1 MKKFKNWL
9 LFQYYRYLGRCARN
23 YLRKHNVFTIGI
35 NGSVGKTSC
44 RMIIHQTLQKALPE
58 ATIYTSPK
66 NFNGELGMSLSI
78 FQVEDWSP
86 SIFNMIKVWFQTF
99 WKMLFGKKPY
109 DTIVLEYGID
119 RPKEM
124 EFLLSI
130 NKPHIGVFTALDA
143 VHSEQFWDPA
153 AIANEEVKM
162 IKNTREIAFLNAEDH
177 YAQQLKNQI
186 SIELFMYQT
195 EHKKPELEISFEN
208 ETLRRDQGLIS
219 DFLLDIK
226 WRKYQVKTNLFGKP
240 NYGYLGVAL
249 VIADIVKYQQ
259 TGKGLDYEHFLSSPL
274 IFQLQ
279 PWRCS
284 LFEGKYESIIIDS
297 TYNASPL
304 SMRKLIDTTLQV
316 QKSLSEKRKV
326 MLVLWDMRELGD
338 LTQQEH
344 RLLAGYVHQ
353 SSDQLILLGNYMRE
367 YLADELTKIWYPEE
381 KLQVVDSIS
390 KVEKAISKILKNTD
404 EKWIILFKGSQNTI
418 FLEEAV
424 KRFLKRSEDIQHLT
438 RQSDWWVKK
447 KNNIA

>member
-1 MKKFKNWL
+1 
-9 LFQYYRYLGRCARN
+9 
-23 YLRKHNVFTIGI
+23 
-35 NGSVGKTSC
+35 
-44 RMIIHQTLQKALPE
+44 
-58 ATIYTSPK
+58 
-66 NFNGELGMSLSI
+66 
-78 FQVEDWSP
+78 
-86 SIFNMIKVWFQTF
+86 
-99 WKMLFGKKPY
+99 
-109 DTIVLEYGID
+109 
-119 RPKEM
+119 
-124 EFLLSI
+124 
-130 NKPHIGVFTALDA
+130 
-143 VHSEQFWDPA
+143 
-153 AIANEEVKM
+153 
-162 IKNTREIAFLNAEDH
+162 
-177 YAQQLKNQI
+177 
-186 SIELFMYQT
+186 MYQT
-195 EHKKPELEISFEN
+195 QHKKPELEISFEN
-208 ETLRRDQGLIS
+208 ETLRRNEGLIS

-367 YLADELTKIWYPEE
+367 YLADELTKIWYPED

-424 KRFLKRSEDIQHLT
+424 KRFLKNSADIQHLT
-438 RQSDWWVKK
+438 RQSDWWLKK